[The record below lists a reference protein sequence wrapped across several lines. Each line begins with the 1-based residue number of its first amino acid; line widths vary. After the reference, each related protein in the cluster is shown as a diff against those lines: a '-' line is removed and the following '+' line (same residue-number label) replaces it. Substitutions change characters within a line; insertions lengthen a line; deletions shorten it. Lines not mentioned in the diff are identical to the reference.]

1 MSALI
6 ATAGEGTAGPVRAA
20 QAAAALRR
28 NAVAALGELLFY
40 IVTQEPVGAGSG
52 GGGLE
57 TERWNIPVAAVAGVI
72 GNCLLVVDDPSGG
85 GGGGDGGGRL
95 AGHEGARHYAAK
107 TMENVLAQV
116 GPSHPLVPALV
127 TPELALGLLDLARHA
142 SSENL
147 RCTAAAA
154 LYHVFGHD
162 ILGGEFSQDC
172 DDHDDDDEI
181 EASRSIGSE
190 SASRGARRG
199 ARRRRSDR
207 DGDDVPAAGRVASRV
222 MREPGAP
229 EFIVQG
235 LSAEGNSTTSRRA
248 FLGMFNL
255 VVWASGNC
263 GGDWA
268 VGGGRTED
276 EEFDGRGR
284 RNPPLFLRGAVEC
297 MLESQHL
304 LLRLLRVAEHGEDT
318 VLRAKGFLS
327 LRLTL
332 EEAADPGFLLKACR
346 SRLLPLLA
354 RAIGGL
360 APRSAPRCPAAPAT
374 AAAAAAAGMPEL
386 SPQQEYLYEC
396 STLLAEWLCAVPETA
411 ARRLATELQQ
421 RRGVSAGGDGV
432 SATTARDGC
441 DAAGRWGRQPE
452 RSGGHGS
459 GGGAPPRQFGAG
471 QQAAAAGTA
480 ELEAAMG
487 MFPAVVH
494 LVNSPLLREQAVTRP
509 FVSDVAGC
517 LALSCPTLG
526 VAAAGTGGGNG
537 GGGGGGGSSGRS
549 SGRRAVSPAAGGP
562 WSGGGGGDGSVAAV
576 VLAALLPTVETL
588 AQQAELVLVPH
599 QDVVS
604 VELIPVLCRF
614 LRSPSGDTR
623 ALVVAIFRV
632 LLPPLVRTQQQQ
644 QQSGTQPP
652 PPPARPQQ
660 QRLGGPAEVA
670 GRPSSSSSSPATAED
685 LVRSA
690 FADHLL
696 PHAASLLGDH
706 DPIPQYTIR
715 LLLDVGRAWGGL
727 GTALLCSGRDDAAA
741 AAVAAA
747 LLDRLSGTPLS
758 AAPSPRGVT
767 RTGHEPPGD
776 AAAVTTLDPA
786 LACLLSLLVDDGAGT
801 TGAGPGRG
809 LPSDR
814 RRRQHV
820 AGTGHYDGDDSY
832 HGGND
837 DVFVALLG
845 LELPRRTAAAVA
857 AAVKAGAPEAAD
869 ACLGLAVALLDAGAR
884 RKAAAEALLG
894 PLSGTERATAAVAAA
909 TASACRGA
917 GAGAAAVFAGEQWE
931 EQQLRPLL
939 AAVPLAVEAVNLFC
953 VQGALAEMRREH
965 QLAGAPV
972 RGRKG
977 PGGALGGV
985 DDGVRSGVSDS
996 ATLFLEVCFKT
1007 YLRRRMVTCV
1017 RSLCADSVFLTHDGH
1032 SQVHF
1037 SFAMFGESLLRSLLL
1052 AGPVR
1057 RTSSVSGSEPLPSL
1071 ASGHAAAATPQA
1083 RVFRQ
1088 LADFVACPAED
1099 ERPRIRVLRLLL
1111 NAVSTLGQP
1120 FCGALR
1126 RGPLWTALLRLATG
1140 RGIGSG
1146 REAVLVAGVG
1156 GSGAR
1161 TALGETSSL
1170 ARDVVAAV
1178 REDRG
1183 YNGPVAAAEPRG
1195 WSGRSGSSRGGRR

>member
-1 MSALI
+1 MWFQQLCKIRTCLQGNDFTPKRLQALSRKTPDRTRILSVSGSIFLLTSCNTGNGCKVRGAKYPRLLPRSLFGFLWLSRFFPSVLSARIHAPPSRSDLSP
-6 ATAGEGTAGPVRAA
+6 TH
-20 QAAAALRR
+20 
-28 NAVAALGELLFY
+28 
-40 IVTQEPVGAGSG
+40 SG
-52 GGGLE
+52 
-57 TERWNIPVAAVAGVI
+57 
-72 GNCLLVVDDPSGG
+72 
-85 GGGGDGGGRL
+85 
-95 AGHEGARHYAAK
+95 
-107 TMENVLAQV
+107 VL
-116 GPSHPLVPALV
+116 SFR
-127 TPELALGLLDLARHA
+127 RHA

-162 ILGGEFSQDC
+162 ILGGEFSKDC
-172 DDHDDDDEI
+172 DDDDDEI
-181 EASRSIGSE
+181 EASRGIGSE
-190 SASRGARRG
+190 SAGRGARRG

-207 DGDDVPAAGRVASRV
+207 AGGDVPAAGRVASRV

-235 LSAEGNSTTSRRA
+235 LSAEGSSTTSRRA

-263 GGDWA
+263 GGDGA
-268 VGGGRTED
+268 VGMGGPEDDEFAGGGR
-276 EEFDGRGR
+276 
-284 RNPPLFLRGAVEC
+284 RNAPLFLRRAVEC
-297 MLESQHL
+297 MLDSQHL
-304 LLRLLRVAEHGEDT
+304 LLRLLRVAEHGESA

-360 APRSAPRCPAAPAT
+360 APRSAPRCPAA
-374 AAAAAAAGMPEL
+374 AAAAAGMPEL

-411 ARRLATELQQ
+411 ARRLATELRK
-421 RRGVSAGGDGV
+421 RRGVSRGGDGV
-432 SATTARDGC
+432 SATTARDG
-441 DAAGRWGRQPE
+441 WLE
-452 RSGGHGS
+452 RSGGHRS
-459 GGGAPPRQFGAG
+459 GWGAPPRRFGAG

-494 LVNSPLLREQAVTRP
+494 LVNSPLLRERAVTRP

-517 LALSCPTLG
+517 LALSCPALG
-526 VAAAGTGGGNG
+526 VAAAGTGRGN
-537 GGGGGGGSSGRS
+537 GGGGGGSSGRS

-562 WSGGGGGDGSVAAV
+562 WSGGGDGSAGAV

-599 QDVVS
+599 RDVVS
-604 VELIPVLCRF
+604 AELIPVLCRF

-632 LLPPLVRTQQQQ
+632 LLPPLVRPQQQQQ
-644 QQSGTQPP
+644 QQSGTPP
-652 PPPARPQQ
+652 PLPPPARPQQQ
-660 QRLGGPAEVA
+660 QRLGGPAEAV
-670 GRPSSSSSSPATAED
+670 GRRPSSSSSSSPAAAAED
-685 LVRSA
+685 LVRSV

-696 PHAASLLGDH
+696 PHAPSLLGDH

-715 LLLDVGRAWGGL
+715 LLLDVGRAWGGI

-741 AAVAAA
+741 AAVVAA
-747 LLDRLSGTPLS
+747 LLDRLSGTPLP
-758 AAPSPRGVT
+758 AALSPRRGT
-767 RTGHEPPGD
+767 RTGHEPHGD

-801 TGAGPGRG
+801 AAAGPGRG

-814 RRRQHV
+814 RRPQHV

-832 HGGND
+832 HGGEND

-857 AAVKAGAPEAAD
+857 AAVKAGVPEAAD

-884 RKAAAEALLG
+884 RKTAAEALLG
-894 PLSGTERATAAVAAA
+894 PVSGTERATAAVAAA

-917 GAGAAAVFAGEQWE
+917 GAGAAAVTAGEQWE

-953 VQGALAEMRREH
+953 VQGALAEKRREH

-972 RGRKG
+972 RGREG
-977 PGGALGGV
+977 SGGALGGV

-996 ATLFLEVCFKT
+996 ATLFLEMCYKVRVVVLVDHFIWPCVACVCF
-1007 YLRRRMVTCV
+1007 LVVVCC
-1017 RSLCADSVFLTHDGH
+1017 LC
-1032 SQVHF
+1032 
-1037 SFAMFGESLLRSLLL
+1037 
-1052 AGPVR
+1052 
-1057 RTSSVSGSEPLPSL
+1057 
-1071 ASGHAAAATPQA
+1071 
-1083 RVFRQ
+1083 
-1088 LADFVACPAED
+1088 
-1099 ERPRIRVLRLLL
+1099 
-1111 NAVSTLGQP
+1111 
-1120 FCGALR
+1120 
-1126 RGPLWTALLRLATG
+1126 
-1140 RGIGSG
+1140 
-1146 REAVLVAGVG
+1146 
-1156 GSGAR
+1156 
-1161 TALGETSSL
+1161 
-1170 ARDVVAAV
+1170 
-1178 REDRG
+1178 
-1183 YNGPVAAAEPRG
+1183 
-1195 WSGRSGSSRGGRR
+1195 SR

>member
-1 MSALI
+1 
-6 ATAGEGTAGPVRAA
+6 
-20 QAAAALRR
+20 
-28 NAVAALGELLFY
+28 
-40 IVTQEPVGAGSG
+40 
-52 GGGLE
+52 
-57 TERWNIPVAAVAGVI
+57 
-72 GNCLLVVDDPSGG
+72 
-85 GGGGDGGGRL
+85 
-95 AGHEGARHYAAK
+95 
-107 TMENVLAQV
+107 VL
-116 GPSHPLVPALV
+116 SFR
-127 TPELALGLLDLARHA
+127 RHA

-172 DDHDDDDEI
+172 DDDDDDEI

-190 SASRGARRG
+190 SAGRGARRG

-207 DGDDVPAAGRVASRV
+207 AGDDVPTAGRVASRV

-235 LSAEGNSTTSRRA
+235 LSAEGSSTTSRRA
-248 FLGMFNL
+248 FLGIFNL

-263 GGDWA
+263 GGDRA
-268 VGGGRTED
+268 VGRGGTED
-276 EEFDGRGR
+276 EEFAGRGR
-284 RNPPLFLRGAVEC
+284 WNAPLFLRRAVES
-297 MLESQHL
+297 MLDSQYL
-304 LLRLLRVAEHGEDT
+304 LLRLLRVAEHGEGT

-360 APRSAPRCPAAPAT
+360 APRLAPRCPATPAA

-396 STLLAEWLCAVPETA
+396 STLLAEWLCAVPETV
-411 ARRLATELQQ
+411 ARRLATELRQ
-421 RRGVSAGGDGV
+421 RCGVSAGGDGV
-432 SATTARDGC
+432 SAKTARDDC
-441 DAAGRWGRQPE
+441 DATGRWARQPE
-452 RSGGHGS
+452 RSVGHRS
-459 GGGAPPRQFGAG
+459 GGGAPPRRFGAG
-471 QQAAAAGTA
+471 QQAAATGTA

-494 LVNSPLLREQAVTRP
+494 LVNSPLLRERAVTRP

-517 LALSCPTLG
+517 LALSCPALG
-526 VAAAGTGGGNG
+526 VAATGSNG
-537 GGGGGGGSSGRS
+537 GGGGSRGRS

-562 WSGGGGGDGSVAAV
+562 WSGGGGGDGSAAAV
-576 VLAALLPTVETL
+576 VQAALLPTVETL

-599 QDVVS
+599 RDVVS
-604 VELIPVLCRF
+604 AELIPVLCWF

-632 LLPPLVRTQQQQ
+632 LLPPLVRTQQQHQ
-644 QQSGTQPP
+644 QPGTPPP

-660 QRLGGPAEVA
+660 QRLGGSAEVA
-670 GRPSSSSSSPATAED
+670 GRPSSSSSSPPAAED

-690 FADHLL
+690 FADNLL
-696 PHAASLLGDH
+696 PHVASLLGDH

-727 GTALLCSGRDDAAA
+727 GTALLCSGRDDTAA

-758 AAPSPRGVT
+758 ASPSPRGAT
-767 RTGHEPPGD
+767 RTGHEPPRD

-820 AGTGHYDGDDSY
+820 AGTGHFDGD
-832 HGGND
+832 D

-845 LELPRRTAAAVA
+845 HELPRRTAAAVA
-857 AAVKAGAPEAAD
+857 AAVTAGASEAAD

-909 TASACRGA
+909 TASACRRA
-917 GAGAAAVFAGEQWE
+917 GAGAAAVSAGEQWE

-953 VQGALAEMRREH
+953 VQGALAEKRREH

-972 RGRKG
+972 RGREG

-996 ATLFLEVCFKT
+996 ATLFLEVCFK
-1007 YLRRRMVTCV
+1007 
-1017 RSLCADSVFLTHDGH
+1017 
-1032 SQVHF
+1032 
-1037 SFAMFGESLLRSLLL
+1037 MFGESFLRSLLL
-1052 AGPVR
+1052 TGPVR
-1057 RTSSVSGSEPLPSL
+1057 RTSSVSGSELLPSL

-1088 LADFVACPAED
+1088 LADFLACPAED

-1146 REAVLVAGVG
+1146 KEAVLVAGVG

-1161 TALGETSSL
+1161 TALGETSAL

-1183 YNGPVAAAEPRG
+1183 YNGPVAGAEPRG
-1195 WSGRSGSSRGGRR
+1195 WSGRSGSSRGQRR